1 VSSERQKEEHTI
13 GSQILALM
21 EYARNEAYTVPQ
33 EWIFQDEGYSGA
45 TLVRPGLERL
55 RDLSSEGQI
64 GTVLAYCPDRLS
76 RKYAYQV
83 LLIEEFARD
92 GVAVEFVKSP
102 KATTPEEEL
111 LLQFQGMIAE
121 YERAQIAERSRR
133 GKRYRAKAGSVSVL
147 SGAPYGYRYIKKTD
161 TSAAYYE
168 VIAEQAEV
176 VRKVFKL
183 FTEDGLSIN
192 AIARWLN
199 AHAIATRKGKS
210 KWERSTVWAMLRN
223 PAYKG
228 TACFGKTERAE
239 RQKVTRPL
247 RQRGGFSPRCNSNRG
262 RPRAEWI
269 EIAVPVIVRE
279 EVFALAHERLEQ
291 NKRFSPRRTIEP
303 TLLQGMLVCSKCGYA
318 FYRTSTRTS
327 KKKIYYYRC
336 LGSDNYRHPNGRV
349 CHNRPIRQDYLDEVV
364 WKHVVQLLEN
374 PELIRAEIQRRL
386 KQIQDSSPTKR
397 RKEAVEKE
405 VARIDKS
412 IEKLLDAYQEGL
424 LRLEEL
430 RKRMPGLRK
439 RQDARKSELNS
450 LEVAA
455 ASHQGFLRLAES
467 MEDFLARLR
476 KTAHSMSVSDRQ
488 KILRLVVK
496 EILIDFETI
505 KIRHSIPVTRPNPP
519 PGPPKRSEM
528 PSYLLRSWSHD
539 SSLGRPF
546 GTCFASADVA
556 PRTVFTLPLHR
567 CFEPHFEK
575 MQNGPVRN
583 PLRHYGQELCVRNG
597 VEVLGYIGIDDLCIP
612 AVEGIGNVIDR
623 IVGRLLRPV
632 PVGAVTKIR
641 LEDRLNDQ
649 LHGHLRHPVAD
660 GRDPQCTLAAVCLG
674 DHHPSDRLGCVA
686 LALQCL
692 LQLRYESGL
701 PFCALY
707 GRKGN
712 TVNTGAAFVGPH
724 QAIGVT
730 EDVSPIH
737 LVIECVEAK
746 GRLLLGLTV

>member
-1 VSSERQKEEHTI
+1 MKLAAIYARVSSDRQKEEHTI

-21 EYARNEAYTVPQ
+21 DYARNEAYTVPE

-55 RDLSSEGQI
+55 RDLASEGQI
-64 GTVLAYCPDRLS
+64 ETVLAHSPDRLS

-83 LLIEEFARD
+83 LLIEEFVRD
-92 GVAVEFVKSP
+92 GVEVEFVKSP

-168 VIAEQAEV
+168 LIEEQAEV

-183 FTEDGLSIN
+183 YTEEGISIN

-199 AHAIATRKGKS
+199 AHEIPTRKGRP

-228 TACFGKTERAE
+228 MACFGKTERAE

-247 RQRGGFSPRCNSNRG
+247 RQWGGFSPRCSSNRE

-269 EIAVPVIVRE
+269 EIPVPAIVRE
-279 EVFALAHERLEQ
+279 VVFALAHERLEQ
-291 NKRFSPRRTIEP
+291 NKRFAPRRTIEP
-303 TLLQGMLVCSKCGYA
+303 TLLQGMLVCSQCGYA

-336 LGSDNYRHPNGRV
+336 LGSDDYRHPNGRV
-349 CHNRPIRQDYLDEVV
+349 CHNRPIRQDYLDEMV

-374 PELIRAEIQRRL
+374 PALIRVEIQRRL
-386 KQIQDSSPTKR
+386 KQTHDSSPTKR
-397 RKEAVEKE
+397 RKEVVEKE
-405 VARIDKS
+405 ITRVDKS

-439 RQDARKSELNS
+439 RQEALKSELNS
-450 LEVAA
+450 LEVAS
-455 ASHQGFLRLAES
+455 ASQQGFLRLADN
-467 MEDFLARLR
+467 MQDFLVRLR
-476 KTAHSMSVSDRQ
+476 NTADSMSVRDRQ

-496 EILIDFETI
+496 EILIDLETI
-505 KIRHSIPVTRPNPP
+505 KIIHSIPVAKPNTPL
-519 PGPPKRSEM
+519 GPLERSKV
-528 PSYLLRSWSHD
+528 PNYLLRSWSH
-539 SSLGRPF
+539 
-546 GTCFASADVA
+546 FADA
-556 PRTVFTLPLHR
+556 
-567 CFEPHFEK
+567 CE
-575 MQNGPVRN
+575 
-583 PLRHYGQELCVRNG
+583 Y
-597 VEVLGYIGIDDLCIP
+597 IP
-612 AVEGIGNVIDR
+612 ALCFG
-623 IVGRLLRPV
+623 
-632 PVGAVTKIR
+632 PVGATMAQEMR
-641 LEDRLNDQ
+641 Q
-649 LHGHLRHPVAD
+649 G
-660 GRDPQCTLAAVCLG
+660 
-674 DHHPSDRLGCVA
+674 
-686 LALQCL
+686 
-692 LQLRYESGL
+692 
-701 PFCALY
+701 
-707 GRKGN
+707 
-712 TVNTGAAFVGPH
+712 
-724 QAIGVT
+724 
-730 EDVSPIH
+730 
-737 LVIECVEAK
+737 
-746 GRLLLGLTV
+746 